1 MSFTSAPN
9 SSRRRHLPLVAG
21 LVAATVV
28 ASVAYYYLSESI
40 SQWGWTSRS
49 QQPDISDGTAG
60 GKTVSKNVGK
70 RKKVALLI
78 SETIANPSILSPST
92 QEVVDLLI
100 LYPTYLSAVASV
112 PSVEELQRAYV
123 AHPTRVFSVSKAES
137 VKPILRHLALDESDP
152 ITIVVADGNVDLVRG
167 DESIAKYVGDVVV
180 IAGSPESAEQ
190 QWNQSVLGIP

>member
-1 MSFTSAPN
+1 MPFTSAPN
-9 SSRRRHLPLVAG
+9 SSRRRQLPLLAG
-21 LVAATVV
+21 FVAATVV
-28 ASVAYYYLSESI
+28 ASVAYYYWSESI
-40 SQWGWTSRS
+40 SEWWTSSSR
-49 QQPDISDGTAG
+49 QPDISEDTAG
-60 GKTVSKNVGK
+60 GQTVTKNAGK

-78 SETIANPSILSPST
+78 SETIANPKILSPST

-100 LYPTYLSAVASV
+100 LYPTYFPAVASV

-123 AHPTRVFSVSKAES
+123 THPTRVFSVSRAES

-152 ITIVVADGNVDLVRG
+152 ITIVVADGNVDLVKS

-190 QWNQSVLGIP
+190 QWNQSVLGVP